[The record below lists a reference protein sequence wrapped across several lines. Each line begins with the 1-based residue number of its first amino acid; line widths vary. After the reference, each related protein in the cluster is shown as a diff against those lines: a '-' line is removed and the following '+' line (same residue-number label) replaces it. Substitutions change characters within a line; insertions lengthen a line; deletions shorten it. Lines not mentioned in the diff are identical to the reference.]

1 MTLWLIL
8 GVITLL
14 SVAVLLRPLL
24 RSTKAMPSREAYDL
38 EVYRDQLAEV
48 GREEARGILT
58 PADARAAEREIA
70 RRLLAVAPEDRP
82 AESAAASEPGRA
94 APRWAVLGLAIAM
107 PLTALGLYFVV
118 GNPGAPGVPFASRSQ
133 ATQSGDMPEIDV
145 ALPRLEAR
153 LKAKPDDLDGWTLL
167 GRSYG
172 SLGRYADAID
182 AYSHALSLSKNR
194 PDVVAAYAES
204 KVLQAGGVVNAETRK
219 LFEDVRAKDPQSVPA
234 RYYLGL
240 VKVQDGDA
248 EAGLRD
254 WLAIQADATPDAAW
268 LPGLHGEIERVAQE
282 FKIDLAKLVPPGTK
296 LVPPMAASLDN
307 GAAPG
312 PAAGA
317 AGPANPAPTASGGP
331 SESDVA
337 AAQTMT
343 DDQRSQMI
351 RTMVDR
357 LAARLQQ
364 QPDDIDGWRR
374 LARAYGVLGEQDKA
388 ADAQAHVD
396 KLESRG
402 AIEPPAAPSAAAAN
416 PASPAPSASG
426 GPSESDVAAAQT
438 MTDEQ
443 RSQMIRTMVDKLAAR
458 LQQQP
463 DDVDGWRRLA
473 RAYGVLGEQDKTV
486 DALSHAAQLAP
497 KDPDLLVSYGNA
509 LLALGTP
516 GAEPPA
522 KAIEVMRQALE
533 IDAGRPEA
541 LWVVGLA
548 DAAQGDKSGASAL
561 WGKLLA
567 QLSPGTPQYL
577 EVKRRLDDLGT
588 TR

>member
-8 GVITLL
+8 GVMTLL

-24 RSTKAMPSREAYDL
+24 RGTKAMPSREAYDL

-70 RRLLAVAPEDRP
+70 RRLIAVAPEDRP
-82 AESAAASEPGRA
+82 AASAAASEPGRA
-94 APRWAVLGLAIAM
+94 VPRWTVLGLAIAM
-107 PLTALGLYFVV
+107 PLMALGLYFVV

-133 ATQSGDMPEIDV
+133 AVQSGDMPEIDV

-153 LKAKPDDLDGWTLL
+153 LKAKPDDLEGWLLL

-182 AYSHALSLSKNR
+182 AYSHALTLSNSR
-194 PDVVAAYAES
+194 PDVVAGYAES

-219 LFEDVRAKDPQSVPA
+219 LFEDVRAKDPGSVPA

-248 EAGLRD
+248 EGGLRD
-254 WLAIQADATPDAAW
+254 WLAIQAGAPPDAAW

-296 LVPPMAASLDN
+296 IVPPMAASLDN
-307 GAAPG
+307 GAAPMPG
-312 PAAGA
+312 AGA
-317 AGPANPAPTASGGP
+317 TS
-331 SESDVA
+331 
-337 AAQTMT
+337 
-343 DDQRSQMI
+343 
-351 RTMVDR
+351 
-357 LAARLQQ
+357 
-364 QPDDIDGWRR
+364 
-374 LARAYGVLGEQDKA
+374 
-388 ADAQAHVD
+388 
-396 KLESRG
+396 
-402 AIEPPAAPSAAAAN
+402 
-416 PASPAPSASG
+416 PASPAPTSASN

-443 RSQMIRTMVDKLAAR
+443 RSQMIRTMVDRLAARLQQQPDDVDGWRRIARAYAVLGEHDKAADAQAHVAKLEASGAAEPTAAASAAGPAPGAPGGPSDSDLAAAQTMTDEQRSQMIRTMVDRLAAR

-473 RAYGVLGEQDKTV
+473 RAYAVLGEQDKAA

-522 KAIEVMRQALE
+522 KAIEVMRQALQ

-548 DAAQGDKSGASAL
+548 EAAHGDKPAATAL
-561 WGKLLA
+561 WSKLLA
-567 QLSPGTPQYL
+567 QLSPGTPQYI
-577 EVKRRLDDLGT
+577 EVKQRLDSLGT

>member
-1 MTLWLIL
+1 LIL

-14 SVAVLLRPLL
+14 SVAMLLRPLL
-24 RSTKAMPSREAYDL
+24 RGTKAMPLREAYDL

-70 RRLLAVAPEDRP
+70 RRLLAVSPEDRP
-82 AESAAASEPGRA
+82 AASAAASEPSRV
-94 APRWAVLGLAIAM
+94 APRWTVLGLAIAM

-133 ATQSGDMPEIDV
+133 AMQSQAVQSGDMPEIGV

-153 LKAKPDDLDGWTLL
+153 LKAKPDDLEGWLLL

-172 SLGRYADAID
+172 SLERYADAID
-182 AYSHALSLSKNR
+182 AYSHALTLSNSR

-204 KVLQAGGVVNAETRK
+204 KVLLAGGVVNPEIRK
-219 LFEDVRAKDPQSVPA
+219 LFEDVRAQDPRSVTA

-248 EAGLRD
+248 EGGLRD
-254 WLAIQADATPDAAW
+254 WLAIQAEAPPDAAW

-282 FKIDLAKLVPPGTK
+282 FKIDLAKLVPPGAK
-296 LVPPMAASLDN
+296 IVPPMAGSLGTGAKTAPSAS
-307 GAAPG
+307 AAPS
-312 PAAGA
+312 AL
-317 AGPANPAPTASGGP
+317 GGP
-331 SESDVA
+331 SDSDVA
-337 AAQTMT
+337 AAQNMT
-343 DDQRSQMI
+343 DEQRSQMI

-374 LARAYGVLGEQDKA
+374 IARAYAVLGEQDKA
-388 ADAQAHVD
+388 ADADAHIA
-396 KLESRG
+396 KLEGG
-402 AIEPPAAPSAAAAN
+402 AAEPTAG
-416 PASPAPSASG
+416 ASTAGPAPGAPG

-443 RSQMIRTMVDKLAAR
+443 RSQMIRTMVDRLAAR

-473 RAYGVLGEQDKTV
+473 RAYAVLGEQDKAA

-522 KAIEVMRQALE
+522 KAIEVMRQALQ

-548 DAAQGDKSGASAL
+548 EAAHGDKPAATAL
-561 WGKLLA
+561 WSKLLA
-567 QLSPGTPQYL
+567 QLSPGTPQYI
-577 EVKRRLDDLGT
+577 EVKQRLDSLGT